1 MLDGFQVGTVVN
13 ALGKFYDLV
22 QQRLLITLSSG
33 IRVKPY
39 LLQTA
44 TTILWQLN
52 NRSAKVRQQAADL
65 TTRLAFNIK
74 QCGEDQQLHTLGLVL
89 FEQLDEEYPDTL
101 GSIIAAEGAIANV
114 MAMTQINPPVKDL
127 LPRIT
132 PHFGLR
138 CSRTHS
144 RTVILFTVK
153 PPVQSLSALLGVA
166 SLGCEDSMLH
176 LMNLVWPNCF
186 ETSPH
191 VIGAAMDA
199 IEAMRVTLGPGVL
212 LSYVLHGLF
221 HPTRKVREVYW
232 RISHFEIA
240 F

>member
-1 MLDGFQVGTVVN
+1 LGASDINERLEMRLVNGIMYSFQEQTTKSQVMLDGFQVGTVVN

-74 QCGEDQQLHTLGLVL
+74 QCGEDHQLHTLGLVL

-114 MAMTQINPPVKDL
+114 MVMTQINPPS
-127 LPRIT
+127 RIYY
-132 PHFGLR
+132 R
-138 CSRTHS
+138 
-144 RTVILFTVK
+144 
-153 PPVQSLSALLGVA
+153 A
-166 SLGCEDSMLH
+166 
-176 LMNLVWPNCF
+176 
-186 ETSPH
+186 
-191 VIGAAMDA
+191 
-199 IEAMRVTLGPGVL
+199 
-212 LSYVLHGLF
+212 
-221 HPTRKVREVYW
+221 
-232 RISHFEIA
+232 
-240 F
+240 